1 MMKNEIQLSIALTT
15 FNHEKFIA
23 QALDSILSQ
32 KVNFTFEIVI
42 GEDLSTDAT
51 LDIVQKYQAKHPHL
65 IKILTRTKNLGYTSN
80 FDDTLQQCTGK
91 YIAIF
96 DGDDIMKPDK
106 LQKQFDFLERNT
118 DFVMVGHVVKAFET
132 DSGKIN
138 RTIEPTKK
146 KPYYTIEDLIYYGS
160 FFANS
165 SKMFLRSAY
174 PKDGIDKRIKY
185 IADWAVTL
193 DIVGDKKIGFI
204 WESLSLYRIHNNS
217 IMNTLKGADDFK
229 DKCLI
234 IDKINKEYKNKY
246 KSLFKNQWAYAYFIY
261 GIDELNS
268 TNSISARKYFLKSL
282 SYNMFYSL
290 SPYFYFI
297 ISFLSK
303 KTQTSFIKFIKN
315 K

>member
-1 MMKNEIQLSIALTT
+1 MKNEIQLSIALTT

-42 GEDLSTDAT
+42 GEDFSTDAT
-51 LDIVQKYQAKHPHL
+51 LNIILDYQKNYPN
-65 IKILTRTKNLGYTSN
+65 IIRNLTRTKNLGYTVN
-80 FDDTLQQCTGK
+80 FDDTLQQCHGK
-91 YIAIF
+91 YIAVF

-106 LQKQFDFLERNT
+106 LQKQFDFLEENA
-118 DFVMVGHVVKAFET
+118 DFVMVGHLAEAF
-132 DSGKIN
+132 DSNSGKIL
-138 RTIEPTKK
+138 RTITPPKK
-146 KPYYTIEDLIYYGS
+146 KRYYTIEDLIYYGS

-165 SKMFLRSAY
+165 SKMFRRSAY

-185 IADWAVTL
+185 IADWAVTI
-193 DIVGDKKIGFI
+193 DIVGEKKIGVI
-204 WESLSLYRIHNNS
+204 WETLSLYRIHPNS
-217 IMNTLKGADDFK
+217 IMNSLKGADDFK

-234 IDKINKEYKNKY
+234 IDKINREYKDKY

-261 GIDELNS
+261 GVDELNNMNVI
-268 TNSISARKYFLKSL
+268 TARKYFLKSL
-282 SYNMFYSL
+282 SYNLFYSP

-303 KTQTSFIKFIKN
+303 KMQTYTLKFLKN
-315 K
+315 R